1 MRVHSLPR
9 RDFLKAG
16 SLAFGGLA
24 LADILAA
31 DTAKK
36 EISCIVIFQNG
47 GASQLDT
54 FDPKPDAPAE
64 IRGSSTSIP
73 TNVPGIHISG
83 QLPQTARMISEFSI
97 IRSMHSDEAIH
108 ERARQYIYLTRVR
121 LLGRHIRERTNLKAP
136 PTSNRRGFFT
146 FSLAATV
153 FMRRPPWFGRRRRPH
168 CADQG
173 RCRGGDRRRRTPR
186 SARPDSR
193 RGRGSAGRRRRRLD
207 VSLRME

>member
-1 MRVHSLPR
+1 MGVHSLPR

-64 IRGSSTSIP
+64 IRGSSTAIP
-73 TNVPGIHISG
+73 TNVPGTHISG
-83 QLPQTARMISEFSI
+83 QLPQTARMMSKFSI
-97 IRSMHSDEAIH
+97 IRSMHSDE
-108 ERARQYIYLTRVR
+108 
-121 LLGRHIRERTNLKAP
+121 
-136 PTSNRRGFFT
+136 
-146 FSLAATV
+146 
-153 FMRRPPWFGRRRRPH
+153 
-168 CADQG
+168 
-173 RCRGGDRRRRTPR
+173 
-186 SARPDSR
+186 
-193 RGRGSAGRRRRRLD
+193 
-207 VSLRME
+207 